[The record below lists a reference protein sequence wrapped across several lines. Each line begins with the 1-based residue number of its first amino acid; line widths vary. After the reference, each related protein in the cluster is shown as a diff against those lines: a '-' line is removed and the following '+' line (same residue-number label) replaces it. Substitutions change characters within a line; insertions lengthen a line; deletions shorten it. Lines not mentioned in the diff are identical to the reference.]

1 MAQRGTINKVI
12 LVGYLGMDPE
22 VRYMPSGDAV
32 AEVRVATTEV
42 FKNREGEK
50 VEKTEWH
57 NLVMW
62 RNTAEWAKEW
72 LKKGQLVYVE
82 GRLTTRQWEDRDG
95 QKRFRT
101 EIQVDQITPLGGLVG
116 RDRAGDEIA
125 PEEVLDSQKEKDIE
139 TGVGGDEDKDK
150 DKDDIPF

>member
-32 AEVRVATTEV
+32 AEVRVATREV

-116 RDRAGDEIA
+116 RDRAGGEIA

-139 TGVGGDEDKDK
+139 VGVGGDEDKDK
-150 DKDDIPF
+150 DDIPF

>member
-82 GRLTTRQWEDRDG
+82 GRLTTRQWEDREG

-139 TGVGGDEDKDK
+139 PGVGGDEDKDK
-150 DKDDIPF
+150 DDIPF

>member
-32 AEVRVATTEV
+32 AEVRVATREV

-139 TGVGGDEDKDK
+139 PGVGGDEDKDK
-150 DKDDIPF
+150 DDIPF

>member
-139 TGVGGDEDKDK
+139 PGVGGDEDKD
-150 DKDDIPF
+150 DIPF

>member
-32 AEVRVATTEV
+32 AEVRVATREV

-150 DKDDIPF
+150 DDIPF

>member
-139 TGVGGDEDKDK
+139 PGVGGDEDKDK
-150 DKDDIPF
+150 DDIPF

>member
-32 AEVRVATTEV
+32 AEVRVATREV

-139 TGVGGDEDKDK
+139 AGVGGDEDKDK
-150 DKDDIPF
+150 DDIPF

>member
-32 AEVRVATTEV
+32 AEVRVATREV

-139 TGVGGDEDKDK
+139 AGVGGDEDKDK